1 MDAASRPPTEF
12 FNLSP
17 TPGMTPPTLKLLLL
31 LTLTATAVQA
41 DQWTLND
48 KLVAVDGNPSIPLRL
63 ITKPGAKIHK
73 ERNLK
78 PDQLLSSPA
87 AFSVLY
93 VSQNKSGN
101 TKVYHAAHE
110 SGEPL
115 GFIEESQVLEWKS
128 SLCLRFGNPNER
140 RPVLMFKDSSTL
152 TSLATRDPA
161 QRASLVKGWYST
173 IDGLGGAAVVPDEFP
188 VLSMEPKRSVNMQ
201 RNFYLM
207 PVLEHVELL
216 FGEDSGLGVKVSI
229 ASKTGARGSTDLS
242 NKNYVEGT
250 VQEGDL
256 GDASKAA
263 VEIIFCIDLTN
274 SMQPFINASLQV
286 ARNVTNTLQ
295 GLPGGAQRFRFGLW
309 GYRDEGKEAEGF
321 VVQAFTPQPVSFD
334 QFSSTLAQV
343 KASGKTGGDVPE
355 DMLGG
360 FHQVVQSGFTNQ
372 AQSDSEKPIR
382 VIVLIGDAPGHD
394 SPSDPRNSSRQSIFQ
409 LRQEATNKGIYVYAL
424 HILDPRYQTFHG
436 TAQAQFSQLARNE
449 GTGQAIGGQGTYKP
463 IHINESVDSMNEFA
477 GAAKSLYDGL
487 SSLVGAAGDPKLQ
500 DELRRK
506 REAEESSM
514 SEAERQ
520 SKNEADV
527 LVNDMFR
534 AAIVDWIARNSKDVT
549 APNDITAW
557 ICDHDLIEPQRASIS
572 TCVLLS
578 RNELDHLKQALN
590 IVIEAGQ
597 EGQATGKEFFA
608 CIQNVAATAS
618 VLPGQ
623 LGSMKEMKTL
633 GDLKLLPGFLKGLP
647 YKSKLLNMTNEDW
660 SSMPPTR
667 QQKVL
672 DDLQG
677 LIEAYKSIYA
687 DTEQWI
693 SLTESKSLDDALTV
707 AAVPLTLLP

>member
-1 MDAASRPPTEF
+1 MTAASRPPNELFIDSIT
-12 FNLSP
+12 SDMT
-17 TPGMTPPTLKLLLL
+17 TPDFKLLLL
-31 LTLTATAVQA
+31 LILTATAAQA

-63 ITKPGAKIHK
+63 ITKPGAKIYK

-101 TKVYHAAHE
+101 TNVYHAAHE
-110 SGEPL
+110 SGEPF

-161 QRASLVKGWYST
+161 QRASLVKGWHST

-216 FGEDSGLGVKVSI
+216 FGEDTGLGVKVSI

-256 GDASKAA
+256 ASISQAP
-263 VEIIFCIDLTN
+263 VELVFCFDLTN
-274 SMQPFINASLQV
+274 SMQPFLNISLDLARQIAANLNAE
-286 ARNVTNTLQ
+286 
-295 GLPGGAQRFRFGLW
+295 PGAAQRLKFGLW

-321 VVQAFTPQPVSFD
+321 VVQAFTPQPTSID
-334 QFSSTLAQV
+334 QFNAALTQA

-355 DMLGG
+355 DLLGG
-360 FHQVVQSGFTNQ
+360 FMQATQQGFVDTN
-372 AQSDSEKPIR
+372 AVR
-382 VIVLIGDAPGHD
+382 VLVLIGDAPGHD
-394 SPSDPRNSSRQSIFQ
+394 SPSDPRNSSRTTIQQ
-409 LRQEATNKGIYVYAL
+409 LREIATKRSIQVYAM
-424 HILDPRYQTFHG
+424 HIKDPRYTQFHG
-436 TAQAQFSQLARNE
+436 AGEAHFRTLAMNEGVSTAISGAGSYVGINLSSSVDNSNLFSQAATALFDALKKSILYAGQKDKQDAEARQQELQRN
-449 GTGQAIGGQGTYKP
+449 
-463 IHINESVDSMNEFA
+463 
-477 GAAKSLYDGL
+477 GL
-487 SSLVGAAGDPKLQ
+487 SP
-500 DELRRK
+500 E
-506 REAEESSM
+506 
-514 SEAERQ
+514 ERQ
-520 SKNEADV
+520 VRDQADAV
-527 LVNDMFR
+527 VNDVFR
-534 AAIVDWIARNSKDVT
+534 AAMVDWIARNSKDVT